1 VGLTWFSGSHEYNG
15 FKSIPLSALSP
26 LVEMPNLQFVN
37 LQYGPQALE
46 ADGIPVGQGSG
57 LIRLQSVDAYDDL
70 EGLAALIE
78 TCDVVVSV
86 SNTTAHLAA
95 ALCKPLLLLLPL
107 GPGHFWY
114 WHCGTLDRPVPW
126 YTDVRRFVQRTPG
139 DWTPVVA
146 DVVAALQSLSRGEG

>member
-1 VGLTWFSGSHEYNG
+1 
-15 FKSIPLSALSP
+15 
-26 LVEMPNLQFVN
+26 MPNLQFVN

-46 ADGIPVGQGSG
+46 ADGIPVGPGSD
-57 LIRLQSVDAYDDL
+57 LIRLQSVDAHDDL

-95 ALCKPLLLLLPL
+95 ALGKPLLLLLPL
-107 GPGHFWY
+107 GRGHFWY
-114 WHCGTLDRPVPW
+114 WHCGTLDQPVPW
-126 YTDVRRFVQRTPG
+126 YADVRRFVQRTPG

-146 DVVAALQSLSRGEG
+146 DVLAALQSLSRGESQTG